1 MIGLAEMEI
10 VTRRFL
16 LRDFIESDRAPFLEY
31 QADPRNLIF
40 YNPKESSP
48 DRAVHLFEL
57 FEDWAREIPRRNYQL
72 AIVQQ
77 QAPQT
82 LLGCCGLRELADK
95 PGEMELGIELAPNY
109 WGRYG
114 YAIEVGR
121 SLLDYGFRELNLAAL
136 SGATISANVRV
147 ERLAAWFG
155 AEVVEIEP
163 GAAWMSARGW
173 SEVTWRISRERWE
186 SRSAV

>member
-1 MIGLAEMEI
+1 MEI

-16 LRDFIESDRAPFLEY
+16 LRDFIDSDRAPFLEY
-31 QADPRNLIF
+31 QADPRNLTF
-40 YNPKESSP
+40 YNPEESSP

-57 FEDWAREIPRRNYQL
+57 FQAWAGEIPRRNYQL
-72 AIVQQ
+72 AIVPQ

-82 LLGCCGLRELADK
+82 LLGCCGLRELAGK

-121 SLLDYGFRELNLAAL
+121 SLLDYGFKELNLVAI
-136 SGATISANVRV
+136 SGSTISANARV

-155 AEVVEIEP
+155 AEVVATLP

-173 SEVTWRISRERWE
+173 SEVTWRISRARWE
-186 SRSAV
+186 SRAAV

>member
-1 MIGLAEMEI
+1 MEI

-31 QADPRNLIF
+31 QADPRNLTF
-40 YNPKESSP
+40 YNPEESSP
-48 DRAVHLFEL
+48 DRAVHLFKL
-57 FEDWAREIPRRNYQL
+57 FEAWASEIPRRNYQL

-77 QAPQT
+77 QAPHM
-82 LLGCCGLRELADK
+82 LLGCCGLRELAGK

-121 SLLDYGFRELNLAAL
+121 SLLDHGFKELNLDAI

-147 ERLAAWFG
+147 ERLAAWFR
-155 AEVVEIEP
+155 AEVVAIEP

-173 SEVTWRISRERWE
+173 SEVTWRISRARWE
-186 SRSAV
+186 SRAAV

>member
-1 MIGLAEMEI
+1 MEI
-10 VTRRFL
+10 VTSRFL
-16 LRDFIESDRAPFLEY
+16 LRDFIESDRAPFMEY
-31 QADPRNLIF
+31 QADPRNPIF
-40 YNPKESSP
+40 YNPAESSP

-57 FEDWAREIPRRNYQL
+57 FQAWAKEIPRRNYQL

-77 QAPQT
+77 QASEI
-82 LLGCCGLRELADK
+82 LLGCCGLRELAGK

-121 SLLDYGFRELNLAAL
+121 SLLDYGFRELNLAAI
-136 SGATISANVRV
+136 SGSTISANVRI

-155 AEVVEIEP
+155 AEVVAIQP
-163 GAAWMSARGW
+163 GAAWMSARDW
-173 SEVTWRISRERWE
+173 SEVTWQIARARWE
-186 SRSAV
+186 RRAAG